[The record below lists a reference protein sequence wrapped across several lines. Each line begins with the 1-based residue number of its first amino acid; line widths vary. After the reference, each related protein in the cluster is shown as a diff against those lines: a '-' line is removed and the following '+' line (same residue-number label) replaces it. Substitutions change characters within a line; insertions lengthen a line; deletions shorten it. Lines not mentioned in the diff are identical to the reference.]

1 MGAGDMNKINKRWR
15 WFLLA
20 LILLVVGFVLFRG
33 WALTQKKAA
42 PQRTKRG
49 EIPVQVS
56 PVVSKPLIYSIS
68 MTGDITPQ
76 MQVDLFPRVSGYLER
91 ILVHLGDS
99 VKQGQTIAQVDRT
112 DYLQKVRETEA
123 RAAQAK
129 AQLAEIEAGPRAEEL
144 RQGEEAVKGAQSR
157 FENAKLHRERMEAL
171 FKRQV
176 ISKKEIDISEMEF
189 TVAEAQL
196 ASSREHLK
204 LIREGARQ
212 EVREA
217 SRARLKETEAILAQ
231 ERIRLQ
237 HTQIVAPFS
246 GEISRKYVDAGA
258 LVSPSTP
265 IVNLIHTETI
275 KVVANVLEKD
285 IPLLKAGMK
294 AKIRTEAF
302 PGKIFEGRI
311 ARISSALD
319 PATRTLQAEI
329 EVPNPER
336 LLKPSMY
343 ARIDVVLLEK
353 PHALVIPRYA
363 VVLSDGSKAIFILKG
378 NQAIR
383 RPVVTGYEQDQYV
396 EILEGASEGDQV
408 IVKGQELIKD
418 RSTVRVIEGS

>member
-1 MGAGDMNKINKRWR
+1 MGAGDMNQVIKRWR
-15 WFLLA
+15 WFLLI
-20 LILLVVGFVLFRG
+20 LILLFVGFALYRG
-33 WALTQKKAA
+33 WALTQKKASV
-42 PQRTKRG
+42 QRTKRG

-56 PVVSKPLIYSIS
+56 SVLSKPLIYSIS

-91 ILVHLGDS
+91 IHVHLGDS
-99 VKQGQTIAQVDRT
+99 VKQGQTIAQIDRT
-112 DYLQKVRETEA
+112 DYLQKVREIEA
-123 RAAQAK
+123 RVALAK

-144 RQGEEAVKGAQSR
+144 RQAEEAVRGAQSR
-157 FENAKLHRERMEAL
+157 FENAKFHRERIEAL

-176 ISKKEIDISEMEF
+176 ISKKEMDISEMEY

-196 ASSREHLK
+196 ASSGEHLK
-204 LIREGARQ
+204 LLREGARQ

-237 HTQIVAPFS
+237 HTQIIAPFS
-246 GEISRKYVDAGA
+246 GEISRRYVDAGA

-265 IVNLIHTETI
+265 IVSLIQTETI

-285 IPLLKAGMK
+285 ISLLKTGMK
-294 AKIRTEAF
+294 AKIRAESF

-329 EVPNPER
+329 DVPNSER
-336 LLKPSMY
+336 LLKPSMF
-343 ARIDVVLLEK
+343 ATVELVLSQK
-353 PHALVIPRYA
+353 PQALVIPQHA
-363 VVLSDGSKAIFILKG
+363 VIEERGSKIVYVIQG
-378 NQAIR
+378 NQAFR
-383 RPVVTGYEQDQYV
+383 RTIVTGIEQTPYV
-396 EILEGASEGDQV
+396 EVLQGVSEGDQV
-408 IVKGQELIKD
+408 VVRGQDALREG
-418 RSTVRVIEGS
+418 SVVRMIEGG

>member
-1 MGAGDMNKINKRWR
+1 MNQVIKRWR
-15 WFLLA
+15 WFF
-20 LILLVVGFVLFRG
+20 LILLLLFAGFALYRG
-33 WALTQKKAA
+33 WALTQKKASV
-42 PQRTKRG
+42 QRTKRG
-49 EIPVQVS
+49 DIPVQVS
-56 PVVSKPLIYSIS
+56 TVVSKPLIYSIS

-91 ILVHLGDS
+91 IHVHLGDS
-99 VKQGQTIAQVDRT
+99 VRQGQTIAQIDRT

-129 AQLAEIEAGPRAEEL
+129 AHLTEIEAGPRTEEL
-144 RQGEEAVKGAQSR
+144 RQAEEVVKGAQSR
-157 FENAKLHRERMEAL
+157 FENAKLHRERIEAL

-176 ISKKEIDISEMEF
+176 ISKKEMDISEMEY

-204 LIREGARQ
+204 LLREGARQ

-237 HTQIVAPFS
+237 HTQIIAPFS

-265 IVNLIHTETI
+265 IVSLIQTETV

-294 AKIRTEAF
+294 AKIRTESF

-329 EVPNPER
+329 DVPNPER
-336 LLKPSMY
+336 LLKSSMF
-343 ARIDVVLLEK
+343 ARIEVVLVEK
-353 PHALVIPRYA
+353 PRALLIPRYA
-363 VVLSDGSKAIFILKG
+363 VVLEDGSKTIFILSG
-378 NQAIR
+378 NQAIQKKII
-383 RPVVTGYEQDQYV
+383 TGYEQDQYV
-396 EILEGASEGDQV
+396 EILEGVSEGDQV

>member
-1 MGAGDMNKINKRWR
+1 MSQFRKGWR
-15 WFLLA
+15 WPLLI
-20 LILLVVGFVLFRG
+20 LILLLGGFALYRG
-33 WALTQKKAA
+33 WALTQKKAV

-49 EIPVQVS
+49 DIPVQVS
-56 PVVSKPLIYSIS
+56 PVVSKPLIYLIS
-68 MTGDITPQ
+68 MTGDVTPL
-76 MQVDLFPRVSGYLER
+76 MQVDLFPKISGYLER
-91 ILVHLGDS
+91 IDVHLGDS
-99 VKQGQTIAQVDRT
+99 VRQGQTIAQIDRT
-112 DYLQKVRETEA
+112 DYLQKVREVEA
-123 RAAQAK
+123 RVAQAK
-129 AQLAEIEAGPRAEEL
+129 AHLGEIETGTRAEEL
-144 RQGEEAVKGAQSR
+144 RQAEEAVRGAQSR

-171 FKRQV
+171 YKRQV
-176 ISKKEIDISEMEF
+176 ISKKEWDISEMEF

-204 LIREGARQ
+204 LLREGARQ

-237 HTQIVAPFS
+237 HTQITAPFS

-265 IVNLIHTETI
+265 IANLIHTETL

-285 IPLLKAGMK
+285 IPLLKTGMK
-294 AKIRTEAF
+294 AKIRTESF
-302 PGKIFEGRI
+302 PGKIFEGKI

-329 EVPNPER
+329 DVSNSER

-383 RPVVTGYEQDQYV
+383 RPVVTGHEQDQYV

>member
-1 MGAGDMNKINKRWR
+1 MNQVIKRWR
-15 WFLLA
+15 WFFLA
-20 LILLVVGFVLFRG
+20 LILLVVGFALFRG
-33 WALTQKKAA
+33 WALTEKKASV
-42 PQRTKRG
+42 QRTKRG

-56 PVVSKPLIYSIS
+56 TVVSKHLIYSIS

-91 ILVHLGDS
+91 IHVHLGDS
-99 VKQGQTIAQVDRT
+99 VKQGQTIAQIDRT

-144 RQGEEAVKGAQSR
+144 RQAEEAVKGAQSR
-157 FENAKLHRERMEAL
+157 FENARLHRERIEAL

-176 ISKKEIDISEMEF
+176 ISKKEMDTSEMEY

-196 ASSREHLK
+196 ASSGEHLK
-204 LIREGARQ
+204 LLREGARQ
-212 EVREA
+212 EVREG

-237 HTQIVAPFS
+237 HTQIIAPFS

-258 LVSPSTP
+258 LVSSSTP
-265 IVNLIHTETI
+265 IVSLIHTETI

-294 AKIRTEAF
+294 AKIRTESF
-302 PGKIFEGRI
+302 PGKTFEGRI

-319 PATRTLQAEI
+319 PAR
-329 EVPNPER
+329 
-336 LLKPSMY
+336 KS
-343 ARIDVVLLEK
+343 VV
-353 PHALVIPRYA
+353 
-363 VVLSDGSKAIFILKG
+363 
-378 NQAIR
+378 
-383 RPVVTGYEQDQYV
+383 
-396 EILEGASEGDQV
+396 
-408 IVKGQELIKD
+408 
-418 RSTVRVIEGS
+418 

>member
-1 MGAGDMNKINKRWR
+1 
-15 WFLLA
+15 
-20 LILLVVGFVLFRG
+20 
-33 WALTQKKAA
+33 
-42 PQRTKRG
+42 
-49 EIPVQVS
+49 
-56 PVVSKPLIYSIS
+56 
-68 MTGDITPQ
+68 TPQ
-76 MQVDLFPRVSGYLER
+76 MQVDLFPRSSGYLER

-99 VKQGQTIAQVDRT
+99 VRQGQTIAQIDRT

-123 RAAQAK
+123 RVAQAK
-129 AQLAEIEAGPRAEEL
+129 AQLTEIEAGARAEEL
-144 RQGEEAVKGAQSR
+144 RQAEEAVKGAQSR
-157 FENAKLHRERMEAL
+157 FENARLHRERIEAL

-176 ISKKEIDISEMEF
+176 ISKKEMDTSEMEY

-196 ASSREHLK
+196 ASSGEHLK
-204 LIREGARQ
+204 LLREGARQ

-217 SRARLKETEAILAQ
+217 SQARLKETEAILAQ

-237 HTQIVAPFS
+237 HTQIIAPFS

-294 AKIRTEAF
+294 AKIRTESF

-311 ARISSALD
+311 VRISSALD

-329 EVPNPER
+329 EVPNPGR

-343 ARIDVVLLEK
+343 ARIDLVLLEK